1 MPGET
6 DENVNMI
13 TELDLD
19 VCLGQQ
25 AMLPL
30 WHVIF
35 YMCKRVVRSTIPKP
49 CRFCSKDFFA
59 KARQSGQESQL
70 LCTFEYGD
78 LVTGHVS
85 KAFIVQE
92 INYRK
97 Q

>member
-49 CRFCSKDFFA
+49 CRFCSKDFLQKHGNLGKKASYFA
-59 KARQSGQESQL
+59 PLNME
-70 LCTFEYGD
+70 T
-78 LVTGHVS
+78 
-85 KAFIVQE
+85 
-92 INYRK
+92 
-97 Q
+97 